1 MIFEILKNKI
11 KLNIFGQEIYR
22 SLIKGF
28 YNNASLAEIIFK
40 LIIYQSYENFE
51 FWFSEVKKFLSRDW
65 TIFS

>member
-28 YNNASLAEIIFK
+28 YNNGSLAEIIFK
-40 LIIYQSYENFE
+40 LIIYQSYKNFE
-51 FWFSEVKKFLSRDW
+51 KLDF
-65 TIFS
+65 